1 MCGKSSYSDGGVY
14 TGCQKSSSDSVKSML
29 SVKNEFIAKLR
40 EEYGILNVPD
50 EMINYAVGFVDESGI
65 TDTQMTKS
73 LEKGNLV
80 KRSKNVYLRDSDCCC
95 CKTLSPRCE
104 DEFQDGFAIEKLEV
118 GTALPEVTEFN
129 IKGPAGRV
137 NGLFTGDGSIEYG
150 YTEELVRWLSAYIKA
165 SNLASVTLF
174 RDNQEHLTNL
184 CDGQPVVVVDRG
196 TKDLKESLPLLIN
209 AGVTILAVTQIY
221 SRGLVYTDDECYYCD
236 GNGNVHG
243 YNRIRG
249 EFYDISDPFI
259 GDGTYCK
266 KDEDKVKR
274 SYMVFTF
281 VKHGNQRVVVFAPG
295 ELDYTAKY
303 VPEKT
308 NYYLQ
313 TPEMK
318 IKEVPLHKHHIGK
331 YAWKKQKP
339 GTGQA
344 WTFDPNVGVKNAF
357 KPNMWQRLRA
367 FLAEPL
373 RYKRELLTMGF
384 TGLGLALCA
393 TSPAGAA
400 MAIGAP
406 SIYAGYRYINGKLNE
421 KIITLAISPV
431 VFKCEDEK
439 LRASLA
445 NYYAAN
451 PIGSD
456 SLAYGFYNV
465 TPYSITQLPEGY
477 PGINYTNMFEFY
489 KRYSLSKQRSSTAWV
504 GVMNASMEN
513 CGFNTLKE
521 DGYLNC
527 FTEMHDTI
535 PTILSSKVPF
545 KVKIMDKDV
554 VRVCLSNKEDLRKY
568 LMTKFTEETLAAITS
583 RRVTRGGWEALLER
597 DEIVKAFMEA
607 WIGSTN
613 MRFILDCWGP
623 NIDKYKGKNA
633 KKWRRYVAAFKNS
646 AEWWTSSIYR
656 LFEKFECLKQ
666 EAIEKKGGRMI
677 SPNTP
682 EFNLLVMD
690 FFEQFENELYS
701 WCDKRDGLKIF
712 AKGLNYDQRYHL
724 IRDVIKEGKWKY
736 CIPIDAK
743 NFDGHIVGKLAE
755 AEIVFYTIIGLTKTI
770 AEKLF
775 KSRIT
780 GVVSY
785 NYLTRK
791 SGDMFTGCGNC
802 FIMYSILFPL
812 FKKLRIVC
820 DGDDTLLF
828 LNDEELYSEIVERF
842 KLFGVELGPKETCV
856 ITEKKDKFEYDIPF
870 CQMRYRWDDYELDH
884 DRMLNKLCNIAVH
897 NSPQAITEK
906 IIGKLQACDVL
917 RNMGYVFDLD
927 PVPFF
932 LNFDKSWWQEQKE
945 NYSKGTK
952 YLNRE
957 MAHVVKFK
965 SEQAGLVGKIVREL
979 HKHKKEFTA
988 IKKFEKRNKFVL
1000 RLMEDM
1006 IRKQQEIEESIDP
1019 ATQQAIDKVNAWID
1033 LNGVRAI
1040 LPHYHDM
1047 VRRAV
1052 AKYYSI
1058 PIKEYPYISLGPNC
1072 KHIEQVKTDL
1082 ALNDDVVDYA
1092 DVEICPRD
1100 TTYDPIIKTVVPK
1113 MLEASNGYS
1122 IPDDEPL
1129 EEDDRISYSNNKTM
1143 VQVDDSIL
1151 AAEQLTS
1158 GSPIIG
1164 RFDDY
1169 YTNKGTEAEDNTRS
1183 DKIVIDDSTP
1193 KIENPKF
1200 FSDDSSEADDESSY
1214 HPRSPT
1220 FSIHSSGSVNLEEL
1234 GMPVV
1239 WNTEDTT
1246 QGVAYTTPQGRSS
1259 DEEGLGSY
1267 TFLAM
1272 PIFIDWVTDAKRCT
1286 SPLPIDPPDKNAMEI
1301 DETDEEARARVER
1314 IIEKYRHIMS
1324 RKYSMSRTID
1334 DDPSAYID
1342 WLCAEFDRLNLNSD
1356 EPKQ

>member
-1 MCGKSSYSDGGVY
+1 MCGKSSYSSSGDY
-14 TGCQKSSSDSVKSML
+14 TGHCESSSDSVKSML
-29 SVKNEFIAKLR
+29 TVKNEFVTKLR
-40 EEYGILNVPD
+40 DEYGIFNVPD
-50 EMINYAVGFVDESGI
+50 EMINFAVGLTDESGI
-65 TDTQMTKS
+65 TETQMQKS
-73 LEKGNLV
+73 LEKGRLV
-80 KRSKNVYLRDSDCCC
+80 RRSKHVYLRDSECCC
-95 CKTLSPRCE
+95 CKTLSPVCE
-104 DEFQDGFAIEKLEV
+104 DEFQDGFELDNLAI

-137 NGLFTGDGSIEYG
+137 NGLFTADGSSDYG
-150 YTEELVRWLSAYIKA
+150 YTEELVRWLSAYIK
-165 SNLASVTLF
+165 SSKLSSVTLF
-174 RDNQEHLTNL
+174 RDGQEHLTNI
-184 CDGQPVVVVDRG
+184 CKGQPVVVVDRG
-196 TKDLKESLPLLIN
+196 TKDLQDSLPLLIN
-209 AGVTILAVTQIY
+209 TGVTIMAVTQTY
-221 SRGLVYTDDECYYCD
+221 SRGLVFTEDECYYCD
-236 GNGNVHG
+236 GSGNVHG
-243 YNRIRG
+243 YNRTRG
-249 EFYDISDPFI
+249 EFYDVSDPFI
-259 GDGTYCK
+259 GDGNYCSK
-266 KDEDKVKR
+266 EDKGYKR
-274 SYMVFTF
+274 DYMIFTF

-295 ELDYTAKY
+295 KLDYTAKY
-303 VPEKT
+303 IPEKT

-313 TPEMK
+313 TPDIK

-331 YAWKKQKP
+331 YAWAKQKP
-339 GTGQA
+339 GDGQA
-344 WTFDPNVGVKNAF
+344 WTFDPNVGIKNAF
-357 KPNMWQRLRA
+357 RPNVWQRLRA
-367 FLAEPL
+367 FLSEPL

-384 TGLGLALCA
+384 TGLGLALCSA
-393 TSPAGAA
+393 SSAGAA
-400 MAIGAP
+400 LAIGAP
-406 SIYAGYRYINGKLNE
+406 SVYAGYRYINGKLNE

-431 VFKCEDEK
+431 VFKCEDSK
-439 LRASLA
+439 LRESLA

-583 RRVTRGGWEALLER
+583 RRVARGGWEALLEK

-623 NIDKYKGKNA
+623 NVDKYKGKNA

-646 AEWWTSSIYR
+646 AEWWTDSIYR

-701 WCDKRDGLKIF
+701 WCDKRDGFKIF

-724 IRDVIKEGKWKY
+724 IRDVIKTGKWKY

-743 NFDGHIVGKLAE
+743 NFDGHIAGKLAE
-755 AEIVFYTIIGLTKTI
+755 AEIVFYTIIGLTKVI
-770 AEKLF
+770 AEKIF

-802 FIMYSILFPL
+802 FIMYSILYPL
-812 FKKLRIVC
+812 FKKVRIIC
-820 DGDDTLLF
+820 DGDDTLIF
-828 LNDEELYSEIVERF
+828 LNDEDIYDTIVDRF

-856 ITEKKDKFEYDIPF
+856 ITERKDKYVYEIPF
-870 CQMRYRWDDYELDH
+870 CQMKYRWDDYELDH

-945 NYSKGTK
+945 NYSKGTD

-965 SEQAGLVGKIVREL
+965 SPEAGLVGKIIIEL
-979 HKHKKEFTA
+979 HRRKKEFTS

-1000 RLMEDM
+1000 KLMEDL
-1006 IRKQQEIEESIDP
+1006 IRKQQEIEEEIDP
-1019 ATQQAIDKVNAWID
+1019 ATQQALDKVNAWID

-1058 PIKEYPYISLGPNC
+1058 PIKEYPYVSLGPNC
-1072 KHIEQVKTDL
+1072 VHLDQVKKNL
-1082 ALNDDVVDYA
+1082 ALVDDNQDYSN
-1092 DVEICPRD
+1092 VEICPRD
-1100 TTYDPIIKTVVPK
+1100 TKFDPETKVSNPTMLLASETYSRP
-1113 MLEASNGYS
+1113 E
-1122 IPDDEPL
+1122 DEPI
-1129 EEDDRISYSNNKTM
+1129 EEDDKSIYSNTQTM
-1143 VQVDDSIL
+1143 VQIDDTVL
-1151 AAEQLTS
+1151 ATKQETI

-1164 RFDDY
+1164 RFADY
-1169 YTNKGTEAEDNTRS
+1169 YETKEDSVKKPERN
-1183 DKIVIDDSTP
+1183 KIVIDDGTP
-1193 KIENPKF
+1193 KVEHPKF
-1200 FSDDSSEADDESSY
+1200 FKDDAESDSESEYRPRSPSFHLYSDDSFDFD
-1214 HPRSPT
+1214 
-1220 FSIHSSGSVNLEEL
+1220 GL
-1234 GMPVV
+1234 GMPTVQV
-1239 WNTEDTT
+1239 PEDTT
-1246 QGVAYTTPQGRSS
+1246 QGVAYTTSQDRSS
-1259 DEEGLGSY
+1259 GEEGLGPYS
-1267 TFLAM
+1267 FIAM

-1286 SPLPIDPPDKNAMEI
+1286 SPLPIDSPDPDAMEI
-1301 DETDEEARARVER
+1301 DESDAEQRARVEK
-1314 IIEKYRHIMS
+1314 IIEKYRYIMS
-1324 RKYSMSRTID
+1324 RKYSMSRTIE
-1334 DDPSAYID
+1334 DDPSAYIE
-1342 WLCAEFDRLNLNSD
+1342 WLCAEFDRMHITSD